1 MFQLDEKTTKEFWEH
16 FNLAKL
22 AILNKKHFAFIGSM
36 LYKLKVEP
44 ELSIK
49 DVCLD
54 GSHSTIRVNPFWF
67 TKLSPE
73 ESASMLAHEVMHYA
87 LQHDIRRGNRIPSL
101 YQKAADQVVNNM
113 LMDFGFKLPSDI
125 EVDRRYQNQNTDI
138 VYKQIY
144 DEWENEQEEPDNNNS
159 GENDLPEEQPPVT
172 NKQQNQRN
180 RDINQSDLADKASGG
195 RGISNSNE
203 VFKQLFEDINT
214 GKLNWKLIL
223 AEHFN
228 ELTQGEPSYYDL
240 DRRMLS
246 LDYYEP
252 INESTNTINRVALA
266 LDVSGS
272 VSQEQIQ
279 IFLQEIRAIIEQ
291 LNPEKISVMTFNHR
305 IVDVFEFNQGDD
317 LSSIQIN
324 IGGGTDFEPIFEHY
338 NKPENIPEFLIVFSD
353 LEVWW
358 DNVKQP
364 KYHTTF
370 ICFDNP
376 KEQAPFGKTI
386 HVKTQD
392 LEC

>member
-1 MFQLDEKTTKEFWEH
+1 MFQLDDKTTKEFWEH

-36 LYKLKVEP
+36 LYKFKVEP

-49 DVCLD
+49 DVYLD
-54 GSHSTIRVNPFWF
+54 GSQSTIRVNPFWF
-67 TKLSPE
+67 TKLNPE
-73 ESASMLAHEVMHYA
+73 ESASMLAHEVMHFA
-87 LQHDIRRGNRIPSL
+87 LQHDIRRGNRIPNL

-144 DEWENEQEEPDNNNS
+144 DDWKDNQEEPDNNGS

-172 NKQQNQRN
+172 NQQQNQRN
-180 RDINQSDLADKASGG
+180 RDINQSELADKASGG
-195 RGISNSNE
+195 GGIGNSNE
-203 VFKQLFEDINT
+203 AFKQLFEDINT

-228 ELTQGEPSYYDL
+228 ELTQGEPSYHDL

-246 LDYYEP
+246 LGYYEP
-252 INESTNTINRVALA
+252 INESENTINRVALA

-279 IFLQEIRAIIEQ
+279 IFLQEIKAIIEQ

-324 IGGGTDFEPIFEHY
+324 IGGGTDFEPIFKHY
-338 NKPENIPEFLIVFSD
+338 NKPENLPEFLIVFSD
-353 LEVWW
+353 LDVYW